1 MMNETKVTETIHET
15 KDGMVLEAGVRLW
28 YTGDMANS
36 EREGTIDKLYRDKWG
51 VHVAV
56 TLDEIGEGEPER
68 KTTLSPANFEPGP
81 GRRFITLQRHT
92 EEHEAA
98 IAKMRADYEER
109 GRR

>member
-1 MMNETKVTETIHET
+1 MMNETRHET
-15 KDGMVLEAGVRLW
+15 EDGMVLEAGVRLW

-36 EREGTIDKLYRDKWG
+36 EREGTVDKLYRDEWG
-51 VHVAV
+51 VHVVV
-56 TLDEIGEGEPER
+56 TLDEIESAFSGAEPER

-109 GRR
+109 GRA